1 MEIWTQR
8 KYDLKR
14 HKENTAITGPG
25 GVEAG
30 WAGCPHPR
38 VTPSMRQAK
47 GKGEPR
53 TVPLTEA
60 CMFTNHIQRQ
70 CATENISPKAFFVLG
85 GAVGAKTR
93 EAIP

>member
-1 MEIWTQR
+1 MGIKFRQV
-8 KYDLKR
+8 DLRSKCYSS
-14 HKENTAITGPG
+14 TAYAPG
-25 GVEAG
+25 GVEVG

-47 GKGEPR
+47 GKGGPR

-60 CMFTNHIQRQ
+60 CKFTNHIQHQ
-70 CATENISPKAFFVLG
+70 CATENLSPKAFFVLG
-85 GAVGAKTR
+85 GAVGAKRR